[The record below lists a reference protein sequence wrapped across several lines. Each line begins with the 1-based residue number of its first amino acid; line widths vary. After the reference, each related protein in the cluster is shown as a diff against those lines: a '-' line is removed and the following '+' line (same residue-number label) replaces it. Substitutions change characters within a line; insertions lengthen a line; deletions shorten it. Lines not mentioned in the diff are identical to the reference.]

1 VQGIPMY
8 AITPQNEPLYAP
20 ATYPGM
26 SWAAGNED
34 NFIKN
39 NLSPALASAGLSP
52 KIIPYD
58 YSWSNTAY
66 AYTLLGDATTRS
78 DIAGISWHCYSGS
91 PTSMTTVHGSY
102 PASEVYETEC
112 STGTSEAPISTIDL
126 LMQSVQNMARTVEL
140 WNIALDP
147 NKGPHTGGCADC
159 LGVVTIDQSTGNVTY
174 RNDYYQLGQF
184 SKFVVPGA
192 YHIASNTLGSLA
204 DVAFENPD
212 GSKVVVAHNDGS
224 SSRTFQVL
232 WGNQGFNY
240 TLPAGATVTF
250 KWSGTQQTTP

>member
-1 VQGIPMY
+1 
-8 AITPQNEPLYAP
+8 
-20 ATYPGM
+20 
-26 SWAAGNED
+26 
-34 NFIKN
+34 
-39 NLSPALASAGLSP
+39 
-52 KIIPYD
+52 
-58 YSWSNTAY
+58 
-66 AYTLLGDATTRS
+66 
-78 DIAGISWHCYSGS
+78 HCYAGT
-91 PTSMTTVHGSY
+91 PESMTTVHASY
-102 PASEVYETEC
+102 PTSEVYETEC

-147 NKGPHTGGCADC
+147 NNGPHTGGCADC
-159 LGVVTIDQSTGNVTY
+159 LGVVTIDQPTGNVTY

-204 DVAFENPD
+204 DVAFKNHD

-224 SSRTFQVL
+224 SSSTFQVL

-240 TLPAGATVTF
+240 TLPADATVTF
-250 KWSGTQQTTP
+250 KWSGTQQTTLSNGGYAINAGGIVSGNFQADNYYLGRGPLRLIWIGAHSTGVGRFIPSLSTMAPTSGAGRRTPWSIRR